1 MPIKVI
7 FFDAADTLFEV
18 RGTVG
23 EIYSRFALE
32 HGIETDPAD
41 LQALFTEALRSSP
54 PLAFSGL
61 SGETLARAERFWWF
75 QVVRPVFEKKMSP
88 EILTACFDDVFRVF
102 GRGEGW
108 RLFPETRA
116 SLERLHQQ
124 YRLGIISN
132 FDSRLF
138 AVLEDLG
145 IGSFFERVIISS
157 RAGAA
162 KPDPGIFQTALA
174 AMNVAPTAALHVGD
188 SPENDVEGARKA
200 GLTGILLD
208 RRERYAHLTD
218 VRRISRID
226 DLRLTID
233 DLPPNSS

>member
-1 MPIKVI
+1 MAITVI

-23 EIYSRFALE
+23 EIYSRSALE
-32 HGIETDPAD
+32 HGIETDPAE
-41 LQALFTEALRSSP
+41 LQAGFAEALRSSP

-61 SGETLARAERFWWF
+61 DGEALTRAERFWWF
-75 QVVRPVFEKKMSP
+75 EVVRPVFEKKMSP
-88 EILTACFDDVFRVF
+88 EILAACFDDVFRVF

-108 RLFPETRA
+108 RLFPETRVC
-116 SLERLHQQ
+116 LERLRQQ

-138 AVLEDLG
+138 GVLEDLG
-145 IGSFFERVIISS
+145 INHFFERVIISS

-162 KPDPGIFQTALA
+162 KPGSEIFQAALE
-174 AMNVAPTAALHVGD
+174 AMNVAPGAALHLGD
-188 SPENDVEGARKA
+188 SLENDVEGARNA
-200 GLTGILLD
+200 GLTAILLD
-208 RRERYAHLTD
+208 RRNRYLHLTN

-233 DLPPNSS
+233 D